1 MAGQQAVLV
10 SKAQSQSGRLSVT
23 SHLAEVC
30 LSLRTPPCWFPP
42 FRVTWN
48 QTRTRTQKPME
59 LPNLGDFSL
68 DSVFSPSLPT
78 PVKLVTRVCFS
89 TNSCAIFSSFQRLY
103 FAFVTLKNYWHI
115 IPRGPIQRLYISLG
129 LYLHQFFVN
138 GRCHLHF
145 FF

>member
-30 LSLRTPPCWFPP
+30 LSLRTPHCWFPP
-42 FRVTWN
+42 FRATWN
-48 QTRTRTQKPME
+48 HTNGVNLTRVLFITWSDF
-59 LPNLGDFSL
+59 NLDF
-68 DSVFSPSLPT
+68 VFFPSLPT

-89 TNSCAIFSSFQRLY
+89 TNGGVIFSSFQRLY

-115 IPRGPIQRLYISLG
+115 IPRGPVQRLYISLG
-129 LYLHQFFVN
+129 LYLH
-138 GRCHLHF
+138 
-145 FF
+145 